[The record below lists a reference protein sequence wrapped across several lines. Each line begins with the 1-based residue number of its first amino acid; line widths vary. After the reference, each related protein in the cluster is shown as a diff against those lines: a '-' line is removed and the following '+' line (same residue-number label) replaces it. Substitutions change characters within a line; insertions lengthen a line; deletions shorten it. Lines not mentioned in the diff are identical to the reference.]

1 MGESRASLGR
11 ERYLER
17 MWQFMNETRPIIRD
31 QLRRFGASLDWS
43 RERFTMD
50 EGSARAVRV
59 AFKRLWDAGLVY
71 RGEALVNWCPRCL
84 TTISDLENVHREET
98 GTLWTIRYHLER
110 EDGTP
115 DPDAWISVAT
125 TRPETLLGDTAVAV
139 HPGRRALPRPRGPP
153 RDPAV
158 PRAAAPDRRR
168 RACRARLRHRR
179 GQDHAG
185 PRPDDYELA
194 KRHGLPAINVLDDE
208 ARINSAGGDFFGR
221 DRYEARE
228 AILDRLREMGDL
240 EAERPHPMVV
250 GHCERCG
257 TVIEPRLSVQWFI
270 RVKPLAERALA
281 SVREGRTKILPPHF
295 EKVYA
300 HWMENI
306 HDWAVGRQLWWGHR
320 IPAWFC
326 PDGHVTVS
334 DAEAGPDACAE
345 CGRPASDLAQET
357 DIFDTWFSSGLWPF
371 STLGWPDETPDMAR
385 FYPTSVME
393 TGYDI
398 LFFWVA
404 RMMML
409 GLFLT
414 DAEPFHTVYLHG
426 MIRAEGGIKMSKTK
440 GNSVDPL
447 DMVEEIGADAL
458 RFALVNG
465 SAPGS
470 DMRLTQAKLDGGRN
484 FTNKLWNAARFVL
497 ANRPEAGAAGTDE
510 PTLAVRWIGSR
521 LADATARATRQ
532 LDALDLG
539 GYAAT
544 VYEVAWSDYCDW
556 FLEMAKVDLR
566 REDATD
572 AERAATWA
580 AAADGLATLLRLLHP
595 LMPFVTEEI
604 WQALREAAPE
614 TPQTNRCSSPRA
626 GRRPGER
633 DPRPRPRSPT
643 LPRWCGACA
652 TCEPRQARPASA
664 WVPLDGRAGR
674 RSRPPTRIAHRPALP
689 RGAGTGAADRDRR
702 RRGERPS
709 WGHRGPARRGM
720 AGRGRGRGRR
730 VAEDGARRSWL
741 RWTANIARLEELLA
755 DASFTIAAP
764 APVVERERMR
774 LADLGSSA
782 AAAGDGEGGRSPI
795 RPWRSAR
802 SAGRIGRAAR
812 VRGRS
817 HHVIPQA
824 QQEAGADAAAA
835 TDARAG
841 GGDRAGVPAAARLHR
856 PQQRWPA
863 TARRPRGGD
872 GHPRHPRAVERDA
885 GGDDRAAAARVL
897 GRLTGHRALQRD
909 AAVGAGPARRQPD
922 RAARALRAR
931 ADRCARHD
939 RRHVLRAACCTA
951 TPTRAA
957 TPSTTPSSAGLPRT
971 GTSCPAS

>member
-1 MGESRASLGR
+1 MTTPRRELPPRYDAAAVEPAIYERWVEADAFRPAETPPPGAERFVVIQPPPNVTGALHIGHALTFIVEDVMVRYHRMRGDDTLWLPGVDHSGIGAQFVLDKMIAADGESRASLGR

-17 MWQFMNETRPIIRD
+17 MWQFMNETRPVIRD

-139 HPGRRALPRPRGPP
+139 HPDDERYRHLVGRHAILPFLGRRLPIVADEHVERAFGTGAVKIT
-153 RDPAV
+153 PAH
-158 PRAAAPDRRR
+158 D
-168 RACRARLRHRR
+168 
-179 GQDHAG
+179 
-185 PRPDDYELA
+185 PDDYELA
-194 KRHGLPAINVLDDE
+194 KRHELPAINVLDDE

-240 EAERPHPMVV
+240 EADRPHPMVV

-326 PDGHVTVS
+326 PDGHVTVT
-334 DAEAGPDACAE
+334 DAEGGPDACAE
-345 CGRPASDLAQET
+345 CGRPASELTQET

-371 STLGWPDETPDMAR
+371 STLGWPDETPDMTR

-409 GLFLT
+409 GLFLHRCRAVPHRLPARDDPRRGRHQDEQDEGQQRRPARHRRGDRSRCAPLRAGARLGT
-414 DAEPFHTVYLHG
+414 GQRHAPHAGQARWRPQLHQQ
-426 MIRAEGGIKMSKTK
+426 A
-440 GNSVDPL
+440 
-447 DMVEEIGADAL
+447 VERGAL
-458 RFALVNG
+458 RPGQPAGVRWQAG
-465 SAPGS
+465 GAPS
-470 DMRLTQAKLDGGRN
+470 L
-484 FTNKLWNAARFVL
+484 AAR
-497 ANRPEAGAAGTDE
+497 
-510 PTLAVRWIGSR
+510 WIRSR

-544 VYEVAWSDYCDW
+544 VYDVAWSDYCDW

-566 REDATD
+566 REDAGD
-572 AERAATWA
+572 ADRAATWA

-604 WQALREAAPE
+604 WQALREAAPDTSDE
-614 TPQTNRCSSPRA
+614 SLLIAARVAA
-626 GRRPGER
+626 GAASGTRV
-633 DPRPRPRSPT
+633 PRPRSPT
-643 LPRWCGACA
+643 LPPWCEACVA
-652 TCEPRQARPASA
+652 SEPRQAR
-664 WVPLDGRAGR
+664 RRRRGR
-674 RSRPPTRIAHRPALP
+674 RSRSSRPTMRPRP
-689 RGAGTGAADRDRR
+689 RCGPTSATSRR
-702 RRGERPS
+702 WHGC
-709 WGHRGPARRGM
+709 ARS
-720 AGRGRGRGRR
+720 
-730 VAEDGARRSWL
+730 RSS
-741 RWTANIARLEELLA
+741 TA
-755 DASFTIAAP
+755 
-764 APVVERERMR
+764 
-774 LADLGSSA
+774 
-782 AAAGDGEGGRSPI
+782 
-795 RPWRSAR
+795 RSAR
-802 SAGRIGRAAR
+802 SSWPRAGSGWHGWSRTGRADALAAGRRQAQLAEMDAQHRTARGAAR
-812 VRGRS
+812 QRLVHGSRARTGRR
-817 HHVIPQA
+817 
-824 QQEAGADAAAA
+824 
-835 TDARAG
+835 ARA
-841 GGDRAGVPAAARLHR
+841 RA
-856 PQQRWPA
+856 
-863 TARRPRGGD
+863 ARRPR
-872 GHPRHPRAVERDA
+872 E
-885 GGDDRAAAARVL
+885 
-897 GRLTGHRALQRD
+897 QR
-909 AAVGAGPARRQPD
+909 GQLARRERIARSGHGGPPD
-922 RAARALRAR
+922 
-931 ADRCARHD
+931 
-939 RRHVLRAACCTA
+939 
-951 TPTRAA
+951 
-957 TPSTTPSSAGLPRT
+957 GW
-971 GTSCPAS
+971 